1 MIAYR
6 KASQLRMRRAAA
18 PEPPFWCATTIA
30 PYSSRRGAP
39 IAIDYLDLRASSA
52 DKLDVAVCD
61 RVTAELE
68 RGPSLHEPVL
78 IEATE
83 FAEQVFRRGDE
94 ALAFCRHDARPALH
108 LISTRSALPE
118 SATAETTRDATIA
131 IAAWPLDF
139 DDLGRLFAEAQERRL
154 RWGVAV
160 PVIFPVTTDLE
171 ALAQLCELTTRH
183 EAEFLAAIAVE
194 VDPTAKQ
201 SMASSLAPDGD
212 DETYDALFHADLE
225 PVHVATERHIA
236 ALASEAGMSD
246 FIVPP
251 RFEEP
256 SNWNAAIILTL
267 TATRM
272 LAMSHDVEL
281 AGTLAR
287 SARAVAELDKPIARV
302 AEAASLAIV
311 EALDEASV
319 DILTEWLAR
328 GQSSFVERVNRDF
341 RLRRDY
347 RVEG

>member
-1 MIAYR
+1 LIVYR
-6 KASQLRMRRAAA
+6 KTPQLRMRRAAA
-18 PEPPFWCATTIA
+18 PEPPFWCAATIA

-39 IAIDYLDLRASSA
+39 IAIDYLDLRASAS

-61 RVTAELE
+61 RVTSELE
-68 RGPSLHEPVL
+68 RGPELREPVL

-83 FAEQVFRRGDE
+83 FAEEVFRRGDE
-94 ALAFCRHDARPALH
+94 ALAFCRQDRRPALH

-118 SATAETTRDATIA
+118 NAADDTTIA

-139 DDLGRLFAEAQERRL
+139 DQLARLFEAAQAGGL

-160 PVIFPVTTDLE
+160 PVIFPVTTDMA
-171 ALAQLCELTTRH
+171 ALSQLRELATKH
-183 EAEFLAAIAVE
+183 EAEFLAAVAVE

-201 SMASSLAPDGD
+201 SIATSLAVEGD
-212 DETYDALFHADLE
+212 DETYDRLFHADLE

-236 ALASEAGMSD
+236 ALANEAGMSD

-251 RFEEP
+251 RFEEK
-256 SNWNAAIILTL
+256 SNWNAAVVLTL

-272 LAMSHDVEL
+272 IAMNHDVEL
-281 AGTLAR
+281 AGALAR

-302 AEAASLAIV
+302 AEAASLGIV
-311 EALDEASV
+311 EALNEASV
-319 DILTEWLAR
+319 DILTEWLER
-328 GQSSFVERVNRDF
+328 GRSSFVERIDAEW

-347 RVEG
+347 HV